1 MMRHNL
7 CNQLGRL
14 REQPAF
20 RVAGAEKLVRLAWM
34 RTMSTKLKWMLKLMR
49 GRAADRWTGCSFA
62 RSADNNKWPVARR
75 WFQDLS
81 DVIARRFEVA

>member
-20 RVAGAEKLVRLAWM
+20 RVAGAEKLVRLVYM
-34 RTMSTKLKWMLKLMR
+34 RAIGAANLGR
-49 GRAADRWTGCSFA
+49 GRSPGRQTGRRFA
-62 RSADNNKWPVARR
+62 RAADNNKWSGAGGWVQA
-75 WFQDLS
+75 LS
-81 DVIARRFEVA
+81 DIVVRRLEVG